1 MKATKPI
8 YEKGIRVGEE
18 PDWKE
23 RRENA
28 ALIIAYLEGNP
39 IEKQVQMLGD
49 FEDLHALLDRMQHAP
64 SLQKT
69 GEVLPA
75 LLDPEREAGTCAS

>member
-1 MKATKPI
+1 MTTELASVSAMAQERMRYLYTWMKDPSFLLAAEPGLRAVRLGFAHLDDGIRATKPV

-28 ALIIAYLEGNP
+28 ALIISYRG
-39 IEKQVQMLGD
+39 
-49 FEDLHALLDRMQHAP
+49 
-64 SLQKT
+64 
-69 GEVLPA
+69 
-75 LLDPEREAGTCAS
+75 

>member
-1 MKATKPI
+1 MWIDGMRATKPI

-28 ALIIAYLEGNP
+28 AMIIAYLEGKP
-39 IEKQVQMLGD
+39 VERQLQAHGD
-49 FEDLHALLDRMQHAP
+49 FEDLQSLLDAMKHSPAAQESP
-64 SLQKT
+64 S
-69 GEVLPA
+69 
-75 LLDPEREAGTCAS
+75 